1 MESESCKGQLL
12 HVYVEINGSYYDRGL
27 HCIDSPTAFEWARA
41 IQKHYLKVICAIG
54 LPGNLAAILTIM
66 TKRSWRTAGILLA
79 LLAASDSAALV
90 TKLVLNQLSFSL
102 DPFPVHFCRSLVL
115 TNLFSLYANWL
126 LVVISAERTDA
137 LVYAP
142 AHRGVRL
149 FSKARVYGI
158 CVLMLLLLFGLHAP
172 LIAGSIPASR
182 GDCGVVSEVSY
193 YGTSVWPWLVTVLCV
208 PLPLVALLGLNSVTV
223 QFLRK
228 ASQRRRSLAAGTSA
242 TLARERRREKTFTAM
257 VLAASLLFV
266 LLVLPQCF
274 YFILFVYMDV
284 YASMEFTP
292 GAQLARQV
300 TTLMADSTHA
310 LNFYVY
316 FVSLRT
322 FRLQF
327 LACFRCRGWKL
338 DRFHRQW
345 LTSSSTP
352 QSTGRRSAG
361 SAGVS
366 LVAVSSDQT
375 ATSVERRVSSSDQTA
390 TSVERRVSSC
400 DQTATSVKRRVSS
413 SDQTATGSEQR
424 ASSSDQTATGSEQR
438 ASSSDQTATSG
449 EQKASDQTGT
459 SVEWRASSSD
469 QTATGSEQKAFSSDQ
484 TATGSEQK
492 AFSSDQIATGSEQK
506 AFSSDQ
512 TATSGD
518 QKASVF

>member
-1 MESESCKGQLL
+1 MAGESCNGQLL

-66 TKRSWRTAGILLA
+66 TKRSWGTAGILLA

-102 DPFPVHFCRSLVL
+102 DTFPVHFCRSLVL

-126 LVVISAERTDA
+126 LVVISAERMDA

-142 AHRGVRL
+142 VLRGVRF

-172 LIAGSIPASR
+172 LIAGSVPASR
-182 GDCGVVSEVSY
+182 GGCGVVSEVSY

-223 QFLRK
+223 LFLRK
-228 ASQRRRSLAAGTSA
+228 ASRRRRNLVAGASA
-242 TLARERRREKTFTAM
+242 THARERRRERTFTAM

-274 YFILFVYMDV
+274 YFILFVYTDV
-284 YASMEFTP
+284 YASMELTP
-292 GAQLARQV
+292 RAQLARQV
-300 TTLMADSTHA
+300 TTLLADSTHA
-310 LNFYVY
+310 LNFYIY

-322 FRLQF
+322 FRQQF
-327 LACFRCRGWKL
+327 WACFRCRGYKL
-338 DRFHRQW
+338 DSFHRLW
-345 LTSSSTP
+345 LASSSTQ

-366 LVAVSSDQT
+366 LVALSSDQT
-375 ATSVERRVSSSDQTA
+375 ATS
-390 TSVERRVSSC
+390 
-400 DQTATSVKRRVSS
+400 
-413 SDQTATGSEQR
+413 GEQR

-438 ASSSDQTATSG
+438 ASSSDQTCTSS
-449 EQKASDQTGT
+449 EQ
-459 SVEWRASSSD
+459 RASSSD
-469 QTATGSEQKAFSSDQ
+469 QTATSSEQRASSSDQ
-484 TATGSEQK
+484 TCTSSEQR
-492 AFSSDQIATGSEQK
+492 AS
-506 AFSSDQ
+506 SSDQ
-512 TATSGD
+512 TCTSSEQRASSSD
-518 QKASVF
+518 QTLSLIHI